1 MMIGLVRTVWNQACE
16 LELKMLRTLLKPET
30 QQNGTVET
38 MERFDQA
45 PECNHGMQPLCPNIW
60 VQDIGYDCRRA
71 SRSGELEGLKLKL
84 RSRVSELAVE
94 ARKSDARPK

>member
-38 MERFDQA
+38 MERFD
-45 PECNHGMQPLCPNIW
+45 
-60 VQDIGYDCRRA
+60 
-71 SRSGELEGLKLKL
+71 
-84 RSRVSELAVE
+84 
-94 ARKSDARPK
+94 